1 MKKIYEAPTSELLY
15 VATCDIITGSL
26 DDEDV
31 AEDDL
36 GTGTPSVG

>member
-15 VATCDIITGSL
+15 VATCDVITSSL

-36 GTGTPSVG
+36 GTGTPSVD

>member
-26 DDEDV
+26 DEEDV
-31 AEDDL
+31 TDDNL
-36 GTGTPSVG
+36 GQGTPSVG